1 MKLFVGILLLFLTLC
16 LADDS
21 LFEPGTPENPKED
34 LPYNDDVMVKTLV
47 RLLSQIE
54 YSICLKTVPTW
65 LWMVILWEYTTLF
78 PISCILKHRGIC
90 TEMERNSIHLLIVTV
105 FSL

>member
-1 MKLFVGILLLFLTLC
+1 MKFILGILLCLFTLC

-47 RLLSQIE
+47 FLLIQVD
-54 YSICLKTVPTW
+54 YSICLKTALTW
-65 LWMVILWEYTTLF
+65 LWTEIRWECTTLF
-78 PISCILKHRGIC
+78 SPLLAFNLGIFVQRWK
-90 TEMERNSIHLLIVTV
+90 EIRFLS
-105 FSL
+105 